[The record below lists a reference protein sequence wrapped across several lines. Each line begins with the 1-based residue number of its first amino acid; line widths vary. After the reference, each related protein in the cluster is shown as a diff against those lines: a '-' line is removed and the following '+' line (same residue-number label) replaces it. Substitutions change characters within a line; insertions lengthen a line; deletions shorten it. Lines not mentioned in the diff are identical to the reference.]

1 MGHNNTNPTH
11 NGRLAVQMEDA
22 RYCLADLARR
32 GLRIASVEIGRLP
45 KPRITLDAPY
55 LQPAGL
61 QGGMVHRTDKRTRY
75 ATDHKCCQ
83 VEWEV
88 PA

>member
-1 MGHNNTNPTH
+1 MNNNPHH

-22 RYCLADLARR
+22 TYCLADLARR
-32 GLRIASVEIGRLP
+32 GLRIVTVEIGKLP
-45 KPRITLDAPY
+45 KPRIVLDAPY
-55 LQPAGL
+55 ITPGGL
-61 QGGMVHRTDKRTRY
+61 KGGLMRSSNKRTCY
-75 ATDHKCCQ
+75 ATDHQRCQ